1 MSVKVRH
8 DVDPPFL
15 PRSLVCDGQIIPHK
29 PRLVVSHSTSPPLS
43 PSPHANSI
51 VIGSAVI
58 NNNPSFYRAPER
70 GEKGRRR
77 VATWTGAARVP
88 RVPVRKQWPCTF
100 SASLP
105 VFCDRARRPENERE
119 RGTCELVRQ
128 SDLGSDGKRWILEEL
143 VQEHSEDQTD
153 RK

>member
-1 MSVKVRH
+1 MREV
-8 DVDPPFL
+8 
-15 PRSLVCDGQIIPHK
+15 G
-29 PRLVVSHSTSPPLS
+29 
-43 PSPHANSI
+43 
-51 VIGSAVI
+51 
-58 NNNPSFYRAPER
+58 R
-70 GEKGRRR
+70 GVKGRE
-77 VATWTGAARVP
+77 VGEGVHSDGRVP
-88 RVPVRKQWPCTF
+88 ESARDGRGRGRDCTF

-143 VQEHSEDQTD
+143 VQKHSEDQTD